1 MERSYALKLGGDLN
15 FVGKGGLGTTTPPKP
30 KKKRHF
36 IHKLWVHIYI
46 CIIYIIYIIYY
57 IHIINYIYIYIAKVW
72 WTMPITRWHFGPGGM
87 DYGSSPSHWNPGF
100 KQPEFDRM
108 GFVVFFVAGKML
120 QISYQWD
127 FQTAHAE
134 SPIAQVLRIHFDHG
148 LAMCGW
154 IFFFNDWFF

>member
-1 MERSYALKLGGDLN
+1 MGAY
-15 FVGKGGLGTTTPPKP
+15 
-30 KKKRHF
+30 
-36 IHKLWVHIYI
+36 IYIYI
-46 CIIYIIYIIYY
+46 CIIYILYIIYY
-57 IHIINYIYIYIAKVW
+57 IHIIYIIYIYIAKVW

-127 FQTAHAE
+127 FQTTHTHTQN
-134 SPIAQVLRIHFDHG
+134 PQLHKF
-148 LAMCGW
+148 CGS
-154 IFFFNDWFF
+154 ILTMDWRCVDEFSSSMIGSSKKKQTHLSVIRRDRLW

>member
-15 FVGKGGLGTTTPPKP
+15 FVGKGGLGTTNPPKP

-36 IHKLWVHIYI
+36 IHKLWVHIYM
-46 CIIYIIYIIYY
+46 YS
-57 IHIINYIYIYIAKVW
+57 IHIIYNILYTYYILYIYIAKVW